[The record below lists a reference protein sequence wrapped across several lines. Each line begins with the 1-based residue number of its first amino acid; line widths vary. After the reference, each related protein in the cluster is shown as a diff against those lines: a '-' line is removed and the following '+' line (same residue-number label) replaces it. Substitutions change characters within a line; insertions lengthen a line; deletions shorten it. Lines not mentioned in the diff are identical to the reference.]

1 MDVALLRSYADQG
14 MTKQQIAEAVGL
26 SYSRVHTLCQ
36 RNGIKTRRP
45 DTKGKR
51 PLKDSVRK
59 TLELREN
66 GMSYREIA
74 KQLNIPVHRVA
85 NACQNHNAGGAMVE
99 QRLTES
105 QVADIV
111 SRSGFDYVC
120 GYQMAKKPITVRCR
134 DCGRTFERQF
144 HIFRDVVN
152 GTWECNNACPLCRSD
167 EVKENNR
174 KRQVEKEKEKA
185 EKEYAA
191 RIIAEFREKEKAAQ
205 ISRQLERRLAM
216 RICKNCGIEYSIVS
230 TGYDSEKYCSGKC
243 AKRWAMRVKNDRR
256 LRKLKNRKH
265 DNDIS
270 LEKLFKRDSGKCYLC
285 GRLCDWSDGE
295 ERDGTFIAGNRHPS
309 IDHVIPVA
317 KGGTHTWDN
326 IKLACRE
333 CNTLKRD
340 L

>member
-1 MDVALLRSYADQG
+1 MDIELLRSYAEQG
-14 MTKQQIAEAVGL
+14 MTRQQIAEKIGL
-26 SYSRVHTLCQ
+26 SYSRTTTLLRKNAINIKRKPYVNTKPIKQNVQ
-36 RNGIKTRRP
+36 RAL
-45 DTKGKR
+45 D
-51 PLKDSVRK
+51 LRK
-59 TLELREN
+59 EGL
-66 GMSYREIA
+66 SYKQIA
-74 KQLNIPVHRVA
+74 KILEVPWERIA
-85 NACQNHNAGGAMVE
+85 NACRDHGLGGAIIE

-167 EVKENNR
+167 ELKENNR

-295 ERDGTFIAGNRHPS
+295 ERNGTFIAGNRHPS